1 MVAPNNALT
10 ALRGR
15 SGPDAMSEQP
25 EERLVTL
32 DVRGM
37 EPPEPMLRVL
47 ETIDRFGEHDRLRL
61 VIDCTPTP
69 LLRILDRNGFDYE
82 MVPGRESV
90 HEITI
95 RRRPGAAR

>member
-1 MVAPNNALT
+1 
-10 ALRGR
+10 
-15 SGPDAMSEQP
+15 MSEESP
-25 EERLVTL
+25 EREVVL

-37 EPPEPMLRVL
+37 EPPEPMVRVL
-47 ETIDRFGEHDRLRL
+47 EIIDGFGERDRLKL

-69 LLRILDRNGFDYE
+69 LLRILDRNGFDYD
-82 MVPGRESV
+82 MAPGRESV

>member
-1 MVAPNNALT
+1 M
-10 ALRGR
+10 G
-15 SGPDAMSEQP
+15 EQP
-25 EERLVTL
+25 QDREVTL

-37 EPPEPMLRVL
+37 EPPEPMVRVL
-47 ETIDRFGEHDRLRL
+47 EIIDAFGERDRLKV

-69 LLRILDRNGFDYE
+69 LLRILDRNGFDYD

-95 RRRPGAAR
+95 RRRPAAAR

>member
-1 MVAPNNALT
+1 
-10 ALRGR
+10 
-15 SGPDAMSEQP
+15 MSEQP
-25 EERLVTL
+25 QERVVTL

-37 EPPEPMLRVL
+37 EPPEPMVRVL
-47 ETIDRFGEHDRLRL
+47 EIIDAFDEHDRLQL

-69 LLRILDRNGFDYE
+69 LLRILDRNGFDYD

-95 RRRPGAAR
+95 RRRPRAAR

>member
-1 MVAPNNALT
+1 
-10 ALRGR
+10 
-15 SGPDAMSEQP
+15 MSEQSP
-25 EERLVTL
+25 EREVVL

-37 EPPEPMLRVL
+37 EPPEPMVRVL
-47 ETIDRFGEHDRLRL
+47 EIIDGFGESDRLKL

-69 LLRILDRNGFDYE
+69 LLRILDRNGFDYD

-95 RRRPGAAR
+95 RRRPAVPAA

>member
-1 MVAPNNALT
+1 M
-10 ALRGR
+10 G
-15 SGPDAMSEQP
+15 EQP
-25 EERLVTL
+25 QDREVTL

-37 EPPEPMLRVL
+37 EPPEPMVRVL
-47 ETIDRFGEHDRLRL
+47 EIIDAVGERDRLKV

-69 LLRILDRNGFDYE
+69 LLRILDRNGFDYD

-95 RRRPGAAR
+95 RRRPASAR